1 MEREAQR
8 EVQIVPKKILQ
19 RPTSYRDALQ
29 GSQSNNQN
37 LLSSNAGRPNNV
49 APNRNETSPVNEDFV
64 ELKQQIKVMQDQMH
78 LLLSLMK
85 PQAPQTHPT
94 PTTMGWGTS

>member
-1 MEREAQR
+1 MEKEVQR

-19 RPTSYRDALQ
+19 RPRSYRDALQ
-29 GSQSNNQN
+29 GSKSNYQN
-37 LLSSNAGRPNNV
+37 ILSTSAGRLNNV
-49 APNRNETSPVNEDFV
+49 APNRNETSPVNEDFL
-64 ELKQQIKVMQDQMH
+64 ELKQQMKVMQDQMH

-94 PTTMGWGTS
+94 PTTMGWGTR